1 MAQSVTQTG
10 PAGEVSPRWA
20 WWPRLHQLAACGIA
34 RRTAMR
40 QVGLGLLA
48 LLVAV
53 AGIATALDLRQAPH
67 LGMLVAA
74 GGRVVLLDPD
84 GAAARAGIRIGD
96 TITAIDGRAVAAAG
110 FSSLRI
116 QPHGAMVAVSEGT
129 PGSFTLFWVP
139 IVGPSQT
146 ELAGDG
152 AALAAALTLWLSG
165 LLVGLRR
172 REVAAG
178 LYALAALALA
188 LALCALVAR
197 DGGLFWFWPVLAP
210 ASLAGLGALAL
221 AHRALAG
228 CLTRTVVAGA
238 ALVAGVPALLA
249 ALGAVVAL
257 PTIASAVVA
266 AAPGLLAFA
275 VLALPLVDHAGT
287 SSAARRR
294 RLRVAFLAA
303 AAGLAPLCLWPGLVA
318 IAALA
323 GHRTAT
329 YPGVHV
335 SALWGAAGLIPMAL
349 LDGALFLGPH
359 VERLERHTRT
369 GAAYVAALALLG
381 SVLLAALPH
390 LSWAGRVAALALAV
404 LVLPVVQRGI
414 AQLLDRV
421 AAQAQPDYAAALR
434 AVDNLAA
441 RATSPG
447 DLALSVTHALPGL
460 LAVRS
465 AQILVRGL
473 DCPPDAYRLFSAAGA
488 GAEVVSVDRAL
499 EARTRDAARPVALE
513 TLGARSPAATL
524 LRGLGATLWVP
535 LWWVDAQRGVLVL
548 GPRAGEDPYQ
558 EPDFRQIS
566 ALAGTLALALHAQ
579 QLVSHLHER
588 TTSLVAL
595 THRLSQAH
603 EQERA
608 HLSRELHDVVA
619 QELIALTRQ
628 LRRYSSEA
636 PPPPAI
642 WADMLAAA
650 QDALAA
656 TRRICNGL
664 RPAILDLGLVP
675 ALRDLVAEVRGRE
688 GGPEVGLTI
697 TGPERRLSGEV
708 EFGLFRVAQEGLNN
722 ALAHSGARQVRVEAC
737 FEGGVCLR
745 VRDDGG
751 GFVVPTRLEDLPG
764 DHLGLI
770 GMRERLAEL
779 GGILIVTSTPGQGT
793 VLEARVP

>member
-1 MAQSVTQTG
+1 MAQSVTRTG
-10 PAGEVSPRWA
+10 PAREVSRRWA
-20 WWPRLHQLAACGIA
+20 WSSQLHRLAEGGIA
-34 RRTAMR
+34 RRIAMR
-40 QVGLGLLA
+40 QLGLGLLA

-53 AGIATALDLRQAPH
+53 AGTATALDLRQAPH
-67 LGMLVAA
+67 LGMLVAT

-96 TITAIDGRAVAAAG
+96 TITAIDGGAVTAVG
-110 FSSLRI
+110 FSSLRM
-116 QPHGAMVAVSEGT
+116 QPRGAMVAVSQGT

-139 IVGPSQT
+139 VVGPSQT

-152 AALAAALTLWLSG
+152 AALAAALVLWLSG

-197 DGGLFWFWPVLAP
+197 DGDLFWFWPVLAP
-210 ASLAGLGALAL
+210 ASLAGLGALTL

-228 CLTRTVVAGA
+228 SLSRTIVAGA
-238 ALVAGVPALLA
+238 VAVAGIPALLA
-249 ALGAVVAL
+249 TLGAFVAL
-257 PTIASAVVA
+257 PAIATAVVA
-266 AAPGLLAFA
+266 AAPGLLALS
-275 VLALPLVDHAGT
+275 VLALPLVDHADT
-287 SSAARRR
+287 SSEARRR
-294 RLRVAFLAA
+294 RLRVALLAA
-303 AAGLAPLCLWPGLVA
+303 TAGLVPLCLWPGLVA

-329 YPGVHV
+329 HPGVHV
-335 SALWGAAGLIPMAL
+335 STLWGTAGLIPMAL

-359 VERLERHTRT
+359 VERLERYTRM
-369 GAAYVAALALLG
+369 GAAYMATLGLLG
-381 SVLLAALPH
+381 SVLVAALPH
-390 LSWAGRVAALALAV
+390 LSWAGRTAAVALTV
-404 LVLPVVQRGI
+404 LVLPVAQREI
-414 AQLLDRV
+414 ARLLDR
-421 AAQAQPDYAAALR
+421 ATAQAQPDYAAALR
-434 AVDNLAA
+434 AVETLAV

-447 DLALSVTHALPGL
+447 DLALSVTRALPGL
-460 LAVRS
+460 LAVRR

-473 DCPPDAYRLFSAAGA
+473 DCPPDAYRLFNAAGA

-499 EARTRDAARPVALE
+499 EARTLDAARPVVLE
-513 TLGARSPAATL
+513 DLSDRSPAATM
-524 LRGLGATLWVP
+524 LRSLGATLWVP
-535 LWWVDAQRGVLVL
+535 LWWDDAQRGALVL
-548 GPRAGEDPYQ
+548 GPRAGEDSHQ
-558 EPDFRQIS
+558 EPDLRQIS
-566 ALAGTLALALHAQ
+566 ALAGTLALALNAQ

-588 TTSLVAL
+588 TTSLVTL

-628 LRRYSSEA
+628 LRRYSTES

-675 ALRDLVAEVRGRE
+675 ALRDLVAEVTERE
-688 GGPEVGLTI
+688 GRPEVSLTI
-697 TGPERRLSGEV
+697 AGPERRLVGEV
-708 EFGLFRVAQEGLNN
+708 EFVLFRVAQEGLNN
-722 ALAHSGARQVRVEAC
+722 ALAHSGARQVWVEVC

-745 VRDDGG
+745 VRDNGG
-751 GFVVPTRLEDLPG
+751 GFVVPPRLEDLPG

-779 GGILIVTSTPGQGT
+779 GGILKVTSMPGQGT
-793 VLEARVP
+793 MLEARVP